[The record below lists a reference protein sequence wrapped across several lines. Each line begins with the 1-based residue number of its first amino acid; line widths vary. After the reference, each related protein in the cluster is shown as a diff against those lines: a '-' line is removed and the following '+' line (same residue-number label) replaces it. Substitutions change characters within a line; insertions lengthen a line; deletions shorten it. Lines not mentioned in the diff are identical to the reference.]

1 MGQESRYRP
10 IEQLK
15 LDQSVITEMEY
26 LNILPD
32 MSRFN
37 DVNET
42 SFLKSLNQT
51 VILKEEEVRI
61 KEL

>member
-1 MGQESRYRP
+1 
-10 IEQLK
+10 
-15 LDQSVITEMEY
+15 MEY

-32 MSRFN
+32 ISRFN
-37 DVNET
+37 DINET

-51 VILKEEEVRI
+51 VILKEDDMRI